1 MVKKKVSGTLKGRL
15 FLLSQLLRRDLS
27 SRYAGSFGGPFWA
40 LLNPLILCLL
50 YAFVFEAILR
60 MKPPPGFPGSETEFL
75 LAGLL
80 PWLGCQEALL
90 RSTTSVTD
98 QAHLVKKMQFP
109 VELLVASSIAAAL
122 VLEIVGLTILGGY
135 VAASGRGGGLQ
146 PGTLFVA
153 LAYQTLLLAGPS
165 LALASLNVFFRDLPQ
180 LLSPAL
186 TIVLWVTPI
195 LYPESQ
201 VPPSI
206 RGWLGI
212 NPIRDLVALF
222 RQALFGGPGPD
233 PVRVASWA
241 ALSVAALLGGLWLF
255 RRSRRVFS
263 DLL

>member
-1 MVKKKVSGTLKGRL
+1 LKGKL

-60 MKPPPGFPGSETEFL
+60 MKPPPGFEGGYAEFL

-90 RSTTSVTD
+90 RSTTSITD
-98 QAHLVKKMQFP
+98 QAQLVKKMQFP
-109 VELLVASSIAAAL
+109 VELLVGSSILAAL
-122 VLEIVGLTILGGY
+122 VLEVVGLAILACW
-135 VAASGRGGGLQ
+135 VAATGRGGALQ
-146 PGTLFVA
+146 PGTFVVA
-153 LAYQTLLLAGPS
+153 LAFEALLLAGPS
-165 LALASLNVFFRDLPQ
+165 LVLASLNVFFRDLPQ
-180 LLSPAL
+180 LLAPVL
-186 TIVLWVTPI
+186 TIVLWLTPI
-195 LYPESQ
+195 LYPEAQGPASL
-201 VPPSI
+201 
-206 RGWLGI
+206 RAWFGI
-212 NPIRDLVALF
+212 NPFRDLVALF

-233 PVRVASWA
+233 PVRVALWSGVSAA
-241 ALSVAALLGGLWLF
+241 ALAGGLWLF

>member
-1 MVKKKVSGTLKGRL
+1 MKGKL

-27 SRYAGSFGGPFWA
+27 SRYAGSFGGPYWA

-60 MKPPPGFPGSETEFL
+60 LSPPPGFPGSYAEFL

-122 VLEIVGLTILGGY
+122 VLEVIGLAILGAY
-135 VAASGRGGGLQ
+135 VAASGRGALQ
-146 PGTLFVA
+146 PGTFLVA
-153 LAYQTLLLAGPS
+153 LAFQALLLAGPS
-165 LALASLNVFFRDLPQ
+165 LVLASLNVFFRDLPQ

-206 RGWLGI
+206 RAWLGI
-212 NPIRDLVALF
+212 NPVRDLVALY
-222 RQALFGGPGPD
+222 RQALFGGPDPD
-233 PVRVASWA
+233 PVRLAVWA
-241 ALSVAALLGGLWLF
+241 AASAAALAGGLWLF

>member
-1 MVKKKVSGTLKGRL
+1 LKGKL

-50 YAFVFEAILR
+50 YAFVFEVILR
-60 MKPPPGFPGSETEFL
+60 IPPPKGFPGSETEFL

-122 VLEIVGLTILGGY
+122 VLEVVGLAILGGY
-135 VAASGRGGGLQ
+135 VSASGRGAIQ
-146 PGTLFVA
+146 PGALLVA
-153 LAYQTLLLAGPS
+153 LAFQTLLLSGPC

-195 LYPESQ
+195 LYEESR
-201 VPPSI
+201 VPASI
-206 RGWLGI
+206 RPWLGI
-212 NPIRDLVALF
+212 NPVRDLVALY
-222 RQALFGGPGPD
+222 RQALFGEAGPD
-233 PVRVASWA
+233 PVRVATWA
-241 ALSVAALLGGLWLF
+241 AVSAAALAGGLWFF